1 LHNAGEFTSFQ
12 KANFF
17 MRNRQWQ
24 QAANEYLAVH
34 QKQPFL
40 RGAVLTSLM
49 HILRHAPKDCLAES
63 LRDRLTSL
71 LTAAGHTVEAFSKSR
86 SSSTY
91 FNSPDCPAGSND
103 LPRILS
109 TELRVEQTYVVNL
122 VRRPDRFVRAL
133 REMTRH
139 GLRVTRVD
147 AVDALT
153 TVDANQLWEAFRSR
167 SLDHR
172 TPSSTHISDQ
182 IMRRYK
188 ATLTTGVFAY
198 ILSQRKVF
206 LDAIEKGYK
215 RILVF
220 DDDVL
225 FHSMAAR
232 RLQGIIPHL
241 PDDLKVM
248 LLGASEYADRR
259 SDSFREARIFSHP
272 DLYQPI
278 PGKTCGSFAA
288 LYDSSVFDELL
299 AGIADADGP
308 FDNGILGSIYFHN
321 PGRCVAIDPALCIP
335 DVGDSDIRPNPRAQT
350 TQSMRMNWEIARYDE
365 YTKPLHVTILVN
377 NIESLRHIESMRQVL
392 GTEIYLSVFYLSYDG
407 IRPVI
412 PGRLFIPLDTE
423 SLKIPADDPQQLRP
437 AINALRVPRS
447 DLVLLWPEARLLTEE
462 SIMNA
467 FARAMY
473 AANSTGSQDG
483 TVDGILFSLDAG
495 VVPVRGRHSIIIP
508 AYRDVEL
515 VIPTIRSA
523 LAQDV
528 MDFEVIVVNDNPENL
543 QFGSR
548 LRSMAE
554 SWGRERGIEQF
565 ARRLIVISHRRNRN
579 GAAARNTGLYRS
591 SGEFISF
598 LDDDDHYEPRRLSGI
613 EIGFKNEGRDAG
625 ASYCGYIGSWNGE
638 RNLDRFLDGDLGD
651 HVLALRYSKHY
662 MCTNTISFRR
672 KSLQRIC
679 GFNES
684 YSRHQDLEL
693 MARFFG
699 YFSISS
705 VPEFLVRNRPHPVPE
720 TYAADIYKLCRLK
733 HQFLKDMRVEIFKR
747 GKGFAKEVIEAH
759 TRDITRRDKEMPQM
773 AVEMVR
779 EFLASSLGMN

>member
-12 KANFF
+12 KANFYL
-17 MRNRQWQ
+17 RNRQWQ
-24 QAANEYLAVH
+24 QAAIEYLAVH

-40 RGAVLTSLM
+40 RGAVLTNLM
-49 HILRHAPKDCLAES
+49 HILRHAPQDSIAES
-63 LRDRLTSL
+63 LRGWLVSTLT
-71 LTAAGHTVEAFSKSR
+71 TAGHAVEAFSNTY
-86 SSSTY
+86 SSSTH
-91 FNSPDCPAGSND
+91 FQSPDRPVGLTN
-103 LPRILS
+103 LPRIIS
-109 TELRVEQTYVVNL
+109 TGLGVEQTYVVNL
-122 VRRPDRFVRAL
+122 ARRPDRFVRAL
-133 REMTRH
+133 RELTRH
-139 GLRVTRVD
+139 GLRVTHID

-153 TVDANQLWEAFRSR
+153 AVDANHAWEVFRSR

-188 ATLTTGVFAY
+188 KTLTAGVFAY

-206 LDAIEKGYK
+206 LDAIENGYK

-225 FHSMAAR
+225 FHSMAAA
-232 RLQGIIPHL
+232 RLQSIIPHL

-259 SDSFREARIFSHP
+259 SESFREARTFSHP
-272 DLYQPI
+272 HLYQPI
-278 PGKTCGSFAA
+278 PGKTCGSFAV
-288 LYDSSVFDELL
+288 LYDASVFDELL

-308 FDNGILGSIYFHN
+308 FDNVILGSVYLRN

-350 TQSMRMNWEIARYDE
+350 TQSMRMNWEVARYDE
-365 YTKPLHVTILVN
+365 YTKPLHVTVLVN

-392 GTEIYLSVFYLSYDG
+392 GTEIFLSVFYLSYDG

-462 SIMNA
+462 SIMNV

-473 AANSTGSQDG
+473 AANLTDSRDG
-483 TVDGILFSLDAG
+483 TVDGIYFCLDAG
-495 VVPVRGRHSIIIP
+495 VVPVRGRHSIIVP

-515 VIPTIRSA
+515 VAPAIRSA

-528 MDFEVIVVNDNPENL
+528 MDFEVVVVNDNPEHL

-548 LRSMAE
+548 LRSIAE
-554 SWGRERGIEQF
+554 SWGREYGTEKF
-565 ARRLIVISHRRNRN
+565 ARRLIVISHQKNRN

-598 LDDDDHYEPRRLSGI
+598 LDDDDYYDPRRLSGI
-613 EIGFKNEGRDAG
+613 EIGFQGEGRDVG
-625 ASYCGYIGSWNGE
+625 ASYCGYVGSWNGE
-638 RNLDRFLDGDLGD
+638 RNLDRFLDGDLGE
-651 HVLALRYSKHY
+651 HVLALRYSRHY

-672 KSLQRIC
+672 QSLQRLC

-699 YFSISS
+699 YFRISS
-705 VPEFLVRNRPHPVPE
+705 VAEFLVRNRPHPMPE
-720 TYAADIYKLCRLK
+720 TYAPNVYKLLRLK
-733 HQFLKDMRVEIFKR
+733 HQFLKDMRVEILKR
-747 GKGFAKEVIEAH
+747 GDDFAKEVVEAH
-759 TRDITRRDKEMPQM
+759 TQDVTRRDRQMPQM
-773 AVEMVR
+773 AAEMVR
-779 EFLASSLGMN
+779 ELLASSLGIN